1 MCGGAGRGEQAGGGG
16 RWGGNG
22 GGGGR
27 VDVCVG
33 RGGMGCMDV
42 GVAVK
47 RWDKKL
53 KKIGEKL

>member
-1 MCGGAGRGEQAGGGG
+1 MWGGGEGGAGWGGG

-53 KKIGEKL
+53 KINGEKL